1 MGNVLQLAT
10 GESKV
15 YVQAGVSNPP
25 YSEQLT
31 PAMGL
36 FQDDIKGSKVSSG
49 RFKRMGLFFERE
61 DGSAFLRQWTIPTRN
76 RIVQCYRAMKLLE
89 HASIIQEDTLWAAYF
104 LCSRDPAADACICDR
119 DSIQKTVD
127 RCAEAILDS
136 GVKDPMALR
145 QEMLDNVK
153 IDNVTMNKMVES
165 IMISDILPD
174 ISELNQEIELGFI
187 EKSPAIEQLSIKFL
201 EEGVTAH
208 LAL

>member
-15 YVQAGVSNPP
+15 YVQAGTSNPP

-36 FQDDIKGSKVSSG
+36 FQDDAEGPGTSDC
-49 RFKRMGLFFERE
+49 RFKRMGLFFKRE

-104 LCSRDPAADACICDR
+104 LSSRDPAADASVADK
-119 DSIQKTVD
+119 DTAKQTVE
-127 RCAEAILDS
+127 RCAQAILDS
-136 GVKDPMALR
+136 GVKNPMALR
-145 QEMLDNVK
+145 QELLDSVK

-174 ISELNQEIELGFI
+174 INELNQEIELGFI

-201 EEGVTAH
+201 DEGVTAN